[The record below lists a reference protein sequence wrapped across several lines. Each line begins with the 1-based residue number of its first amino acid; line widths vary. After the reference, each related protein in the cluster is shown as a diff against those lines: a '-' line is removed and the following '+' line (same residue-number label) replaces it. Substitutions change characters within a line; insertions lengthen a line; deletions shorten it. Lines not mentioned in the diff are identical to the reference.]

1 MFYCVMQDAAGF
13 AVQGKT
19 RMTMKRLGLL
29 LLLSGGLMTLGCY
42 DQFIEVT
49 PPECANANCV
59 FCPPQAIGDLG
70 FVATE
75 GLQLA
80 VVSSATND
88 GAIDGETISVTL
100 EGTADLDLRLLLA
113 SAMVES
119 GTIAVQA
126 DSFAVYRVTA
136 GGAAGDTSIAIPEED
151 VTVSSQEP
159 VFSVAI
165 GPQDGVDVALE
176 GDTPSAVAFTLSEFV
191 LNTVFTTGDFPPTEV
206 AFTAGAEDSPCII
219 QGDGF
224 NLEIGG

>member
-1 MFYCVMQDAAGF
+1 MFCRVMQNAAGF

-19 RMTMKRLGLL
+19 RMTMRRLAF
-29 LLLSGGLMTLGCY
+29 LSGGFLVLGCY

-49 PPECANANCV
+49 PPECAHTNCV

-80 VVSSATND
+80 VVSSATGD
-88 GAIDGETISVTL
+88 GTIEDGKISVTL
-100 EGTADLDLRLLLA
+100 DGTANLDLRLLLA
-113 SAMVES
+113 GAMVES
-119 GTIAVQA
+119 GTIAVQPH
-126 DSFAVYRVTA
+126 SFATYRVTT
-136 GGAAGDTSIAIPEED
+136 GGAAGDASITISEED
-151 VTVSSQEP
+151 ATVSSQEP

-206 AFTAGAEDSPCII
+206 AFTAAAEDSPCII

>member
-1 MFYCVMQDAAGF
+1 
-13 AVQGKT
+13 
-19 RMTMKRLGLL
+19 MKRLGLL
-29 LLLSGGLMTLGCY
+29 LLLSGGLMVLGCY
-42 DQFIEVT
+42 DQFIEVPT
-49 PPECANANCV
+49 PECANPNCV

-80 VVSSATND
+80 VVSSATSD
-88 GAIDGETISVTL
+88 GAIDGGTISVTL

-136 GGAAGDTSIAIPEED
+136 GGAAEDTRIAIPEED

-159 VFSVAI
+159 VFSASI
-165 GPQDGVDVALE
+165 GPEEGVAVALE
-176 GDTPSAVAFTLSEFV
+176 GDTPGAVAFTLSEFV
-191 LNTVFTTGDFPPTEV
+191 LNAVFTTGGFPPTEV
-206 AFTAGAEDSPCII
+206 AFTAGAENSPCII

-224 NLEIGG
+224 NLETGG